1 MTAPKLRLWAR
12 LIQSGHHDD
21 YDTPPNIPL
30 ITGSSSKPKKE
41 SVADALTGA
50 ATAVVKMIQST
61 GSSSCASI
69 PAQMSPLKAAQL
81 RRGCLEDLKKV
92 KELLE
97 DGVLTQQEFDEE
109 KRRILETLKSLK

>member
-12 LIQSGHHDD
+12 LIQSGHLDD

-30 ITGSSSKPKKE
+30 ITGSSSKPQKE

-61 GSSSCASI
+61 SSSSCESI

-81 RRGCLEDLKKV
+81 RQGCLEDLKKV

-97 DGVLTQQEFDEE
+97 DGVLTQEFDEE